1 MHANLR
7 TFDRV
12 GGRKLLNRPF
22 PHRFSLSLQP
32 VRTSLVLGSCGL
44 LALLGAGTAA
54 QAQQSPVS
62 ASRNEE
68 PSYRKEFTYG
78 INFNTRG
85 GLIGGA
91 SIRSTRLLNQDWSRF
106 WSLEAVEVKHPKE
119 QKQTTFDYGGTIVY
133 GKSNYFFVIRPSVG
147 IQRVIFRKAPDSG
160 VQVNGLLS
168 GGPSIGLLMPYYIS
182 YDYTD
187 YGGGGPGGPGSPPP
201 TDIRNEQYDPMV
213 HRNERTIVDRAPLFS
228 GVGETKPQVGAH
240 IRGALSFEYGRYRDA
255 VAGVEVG
262 ALVEAYTKAP
272 PIIRVAGLSDESIN
286 DRFLPSVYLT
296 VYLGSRN

>member
-12 GGRKLLNRPF
+12 GGRKLLSQRF
-22 PHRFSLSLQP
+22 SHRFSISLPP
-32 VRTSLVLGSCGL
+32 VPTSLVFGSSL
-44 LALLGAGTAA
+44 LLVLLGAGVTARA
-54 QAQQSPVS
+54 QQAQTS
-62 ASRNEE
+62 ASSNDE

-91 SIRSTRLLNQDWSRF
+91 SVRSTRLLNQDWLRF
-106 WSLEAVEVKHPKE
+106 WSIEAVEIKHPKE
-119 QKQTTFDYGGTIVY
+119 QKVGTQYGGTIVY
-133 GKSNYFFVIRPSVG
+133 GKSNYMFAIRPSVG

-168 GGPSIGLLMPYYIS
+168 GGPSIGLVMPYYIS
-182 YDYTD
+182 YDYSDRTSN
-187 YGGGGPGGPGSPPP
+187 PTAPA
-201 TDIRNEQYDPMV
+201 TDIRNEQYDPMI
-213 HRNERTIVDRAPLFS
+213 HRNEGAIVDRAPLFS
-228 GVGETKPQVGAH
+228 GVGEAKALIGAH

-262 ALVEAYTKAP
+262 ALVEAYSKAP
-272 PIIRVAGLSDESIN
+272 PIIRVAGVSDESLN

>member
-12 GGRKLLNRPF
+12 GGRKLLNQRF
-22 PHRFSLSLQP
+22 FHRFSLSLQP

-54 QAQQSPVS
+54 QAQQTQAL
-62 ASRNEE
+62 ASSNEE

-91 SIRSTRLLNQDWSRF
+91 SVRSTRLLNQNWSRF
-106 WSLEAVEVKHPKE
+106 WSIEAVEIKHPKE
-119 QKQTTFDYGGTIVY
+119 QKLTTQYGGTIVY
-133 GKSNYFFVIRPSVG
+133 GKSNYFFAIRPSFGV
-147 IQRVIFRKAPDSG
+147 QRVIFRKAPDSG

-168 GGPSIGLLMPYYIS
+168 GGPSIGLLMPYYIG
-182 YDYTD
+182 YDYSDRTSNPNGPATD
-187 YGGGGPGGPGSPPP
+187 V
-201 TDIRNEQYDPMV
+201 RNEQYDPVV
-213 HRNERTIVDRAPLFS
+213 HQEERNIVDRAPLFS
-228 GVGETKPQVGAH
+228 GVGDTKPQLGAH

-262 ALVEAYTKAP
+262 AVVEAYTKAP
-272 PIIRVAGLSDESIN
+272 AIIRVAGLSDESLN

-296 VYLGSRN
+296 IYLGSRN